1 MNLHSYLD
9 MDRFLWR
16 GVTRAEETEI
26 SDTPSW
32 PSFQDII
39 TLLEKDGYQSESTIF
54 SESEAWIS
62 KVLLLLDDNGYLFPK
77 QMALAPGATTAFDN
91 FCQYLMM
98 WPMQ

>member
-1 MNLHSYLD
+1 MARSDEGGGNRNLRH
-9 MDRFLWR
+9 
-16 GVTRAEETEI
+16 
-26 SDTPSW
+26 PK
-32 PSFQDII
+32 
-39 TLLEKDGYQSESTIF
+39 KDGYQSESTIF